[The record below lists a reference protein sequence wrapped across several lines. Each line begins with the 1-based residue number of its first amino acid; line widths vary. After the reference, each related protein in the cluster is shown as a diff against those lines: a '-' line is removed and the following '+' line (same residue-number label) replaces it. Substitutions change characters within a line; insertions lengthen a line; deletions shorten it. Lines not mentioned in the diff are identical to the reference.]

1 MSKEKSN
8 TKTVSN
14 RAEFVREIKKG
25 CDSLLNE
32 FHNSGAEA
40 VSFSVFMLDKKK
52 VSFIDFH
59 LGNNDT

>member
-1 MSKEKSN
+1 MEKAN

-25 CDSLLNE
+25 CDSLVNE
-32 FHNSGAEA
+32 LHNSNAEA
-40 VSFSVFMLDKKK
+40 VSFSVFMLDKKE

-59 LGNNDT
+59 LNQDDT